1 MISVAE
7 ARQRITSALR
17 PLAAEQVSLSE
28 AHGRVLA
35 QDVASR
41 VTQPPQ
47 AVSAMDG
54 YAVRAADVAQVP
66 ATLSVVGSAPAGS
79 SYPGTV
85 GAGQAVRIFTGA
97 PLPDG
102 SDTIVIQENTQ
113 RPDDG
118 TVVVEESA
126 ATGTYVRPAGLDFAA
141 GDVLLPAGR
150 TLGARD
156 VGLAAAMNVPW
167 LMVRRRPR
175 VAILSTGD
183 EVVMPGDPIGP
194 DQIVSSN
201 GLALASAVR
210 AFGGTPALLGI
221 APDDS
226 GALQTMAAG
235 AKGADMLVTTGGASV
250 GDHDLIKDAL
260 GETGLKLEFF
270 KIAMRPGKPLIFG
283 DFNGTPMLGLPGN
296 PVSSLVCAIM
306 FLQPA
311 LAVML
316 GLDATDVPLQTARLG
331 GALPANDRRED
342 YLRARLAT
350 DDDGVPVATAFDRQD
365 SSMMATLTA
374 ADCLIVRPP
383 HAPAAAAGERVRIL
397 PLQRDICAV

>member
-7 ARQRITSALR
+7 ARQRITSALS
-17 PLAAEQVSLSE
+17 PLAAEQVSLAE

-35 QDVASR
+35 DAVVSR
-41 VTQPPQ
+41 LTQPPQ

-54 YAVRAADVAQVP
+54 YAVRAADVASVP
-66 ATLSVVGSAPAGS
+66 ATLSVIGSAPAGS
-79 SYPGTV
+79 AYPGTV
-85 GAGQAVRIFTGA
+85 GAGEAVRIFTGA
-97 PLPDG
+97 PLPEG
-102 SDTIVIQENTQ
+102 SDTIVIQENTA
-113 RPDDG
+113 RPEEG
-118 TVVVEESA
+118 TVVVQESA
-126 ATGTYVRPAGLDFAA
+126 AEGTYVRPAGLDFAA

-150 TLGARD
+150 TLSARD

-167 LMVRRRPR
+167 LMVYRRPR

-201 GLALASAVR
+201 GLGLAAAVR
-210 AFGGTPALLGI
+210 SFGGVPALLGI

-226 GALQTMAAG
+226 RALQAMAAG
-235 AKGADMLVTTGGASV
+235 AKGADLLVTTGGASV

-260 GETGLKLEFF
+260 GETGLKLDFF

-296 PVSSLVCAIM
+296 PVSSMVCALM
-306 FLQPA
+306 FLRPA
-311 LAVML
+311 MAVLL
-316 GLDATDVPLQTARLG
+316 GQQGDALPLEPARL
-331 GALPANDRRED
+331 AAPLPANDRRED
-342 YLRARLAT
+342 YLRAQLARGPDGAYLAT
-350 DDDGVPVATAFDRQD
+350 PFKVQD

-374 ADCLIVRPP
+374 ADCLIVRAP
-383 HAPAAAAGERVRIL
+383 HAPAAAAGETVEIL
-397 PLQRDICAV
+397 LLERGICAV

>member
-35 QDVASR
+35 QDVVSR

-54 YAVRAADVAQVP
+54 YAVRAADVPQVP
-66 ATLSVVGSAPAGS
+66 ASLSVIGSAPAGS
-79 SYPGTV
+79 AFQGKV
-85 GAGQAVRIFTGA
+85 GPGQAVRIFTGA

-102 SDTIVIQENTQ
+102 SDTIVIQENTS
-113 RPDDG
+113 RPDDV
-118 TVVVEESA
+118 TVRVEKSA
-126 ATGTYVRPAGLDFAA
+126 ALGTYVRAAGLDFAA

-156 VGLAAAMNVPW
+156 IGLAAAMNVPW
-167 LMVRRRPR
+167 LMVRQRPR

-210 AFGGTPALLGI
+210 AFGGDPALLGI

-226 GALQTMAAG
+226 RALQTMAAG

-311 LAVML
+311 LAVLL
-316 GLDATDVPLQTARLG
+316 GRDADAVPLHTARLG
-331 GALPANDRRED
+331 SALPVNDRRED
-342 YLRARLAT
+342 YLRARLST
-350 DDDGVPVATAFDRQD
+350 DADGNPVATAFDIQD
-365 SSMMATLTA
+365 SSMMATLAA

-383 HAPAAAAGERVRIL
+383 HAPAAAPGDRVQIL
-397 PLQRDICAV
+397 PLERGICAV

>member
-35 QDVASR
+35 QDVVSR

-54 YAVRAADVAQVP
+54 YAVRGVDVADVP
-66 ATLSVVGSAPAGS
+66 ATLSVIGSAPAGS
-79 SYPGTV
+79 AFQGSV
-85 GAGQAVRIFTGA
+85 GPGQAVRIFTGA

-102 SDTIVIQENTQ
+102 SDTIVIQENTR
-113 RPDDG
+113 RPDED
-118 TVVVEESA
+118 TVTVEESA
-126 ATGTYVRPAGLDFAA
+126 ALGTYVRPAGLDFAA

-226 GALQTMAAG
+226 RALQTMAAG

-260 GETGLKLEFF
+260 GETGLRLEFF

-311 LAVML
+311 MAVLL
-316 GLDATDVPLQTARLG
+316 GLDDTAVPLQTARLG
-331 GALPANDRRED
+331 GALPANDRREV
-342 YLRARLAT
+342 YLRARLST
-350 DDDGVPVATAFDRQD
+350 DADGTPVATAFEVQD

-383 HAPAAAAGERVRIL
+383 HAPAAAAGERVQIL
-397 PLQRDICAV
+397 PLQRGICAV